1 MRALNPFLTTEEAE
15 HVLDSAASCALHSS
29 RVGQAS
35 RAVVEA
41 KALLKLL
48 RPRSGDFGAT
58 DEARHEAAAA
68 IGLKARTLAETLAA
82 TRNYVTETEGAT
94 TEGTRDL
101 GFTYDPRFLLFEFTF
116 NILLREAQVAL
127 VREFVSSLRSG
138 QPLVKQMLMGGGK
151 TTVVGPLLTLLL
163 ADTDTLVVQTMPPS
177 LLEQSRE
184 TLRATFSSIVKKRIY
199 TLNYD
204 RSSDMTWATVQKLR
218 AARRHCGVLL
228 CSASTIKSVEL
239 KLLEA
244 LDTLADPRRVQSLSS
259 ERQVKTIK
267 GALDIFATGVLVM
280 DEVVCEV

>member
-1 MRALNPFLTTEEAE
+1 MHAINPFLTSDEAE

-82 TRNYVTETEGAT
+82 TRNYLTETEGAT
-94 TEGTRDL
+94 TSGTRDL

-127 VREFVSSLRSG
+127 VREFVSSLSTG

-151 TTVVGPLLTLLL
+151 TTVGPLLTVLNP
-163 ADTDTLVVQTMPPS
+163 TQTG
-177 LLEQSRE
+177 LGLGFR
-184 TLRATFSSIVKKRIY
+184 L
-199 TLNYD
+199 
-204 RSSDMTWATVQKLR
+204 
-218 AARRHCGVLL
+218 G
-228 CSASTIKSVEL
+228 
-239 KLLEA
+239 
-244 LDTLADPRRVQSLSS
+244 
-259 ERQVKTIK
+259 
-267 GALDIFATGVLVM
+267 
-280 DEVVCEV
+280 

>member
-1 MRALNPFLTTEEAE
+1 MRALNPFLTIEEAE

-82 TRNYVTETEGAT
+82 TRNYVTETECSQSPGAT
-94 TEGTRDL
+94 TESTRDL

-127 VREFVSSLRSG
+127 VREFVSSLSTG

-151 TTVVGPLLTLLL
+151 TTVGPLLTVLNP
-163 ADTDTLVVQTMPPS
+163 TQTG
-177 LLEQSRE
+177 LGLGFR
-184 TLRATFSSIVKKRIY
+184 L
-199 TLNYD
+199 
-204 RSSDMTWATVQKLR
+204 
-218 AARRHCGVLL
+218 G
-228 CSASTIKSVEL
+228 
-239 KLLEA
+239 
-244 LDTLADPRRVQSLSS
+244 
-259 ERQVKTIK
+259 
-267 GALDIFATGVLVM
+267 
-280 DEVVCEV
+280 